1 MNKSIFFMIGIA
13 VLVIPAFI
21 FVFNNESQEDPTNE
35 EILQPHD
42 ISKEIKLTGTPADN
56 YSLNEREQHCG
67 SPDAKSNNYI
77 QEFEIPTECSQPS
90 SIVIDSND
98 KIWFVQSNT
107 GSIANFDPLTEKFTE
122 YENEQWNLQREVM
135 LWGMVYTDDNEIW
148 FTDEINGVLWK
159 FSITEETYS
168 KIDFPKNNERPYPQK
183 MSIVGNNFLIND
195 FSGNQVVLIDHN
207 NLDEGI
213 LKHSSIIVPEGLFTS
228 QAAMDSQG
236 NVWFV
241 MWKYQKEA
249 TLVKVNSNTNKT
261 EQFELPHSIDAPN
274 GLAIGPE
281 GNIWIADAAG
291 NSFYKFIPEDRHAIE
306 FITTKPAVW
315 SYGNSS
321 GLIKT
326 PITRPYWNAFDYEGN
341 MWFNQQTANR
351 LAVFEPYSESLIEY
365 DIPSKNPKWSDCG
378 EMKDCGIAQSFGF
391 AFLDDQ
397 VWFTEWVE
405 NNIGVLDTSVTVPV
419 LIQVEQEIL
428 QINQGEQKEIF
439 VSIMPHTNQELDVA
453 LVGNTSSE
461 SIKIET
467 MSESTQVSGKTV
479 EIPVTISVSEDTD
492 IGIYKI
498 LIGTQ
503 LQDVVVSSYI
513 TVRVT

>member
-1 MNKSIFFMIGIA
+1 MALI
-13 VLVIPAFI
+13 IPALI
-21 FVFNNESQEDPTNE
+21 FVFNNESQEDATIK
-35 EILQPHD
+35 EISQPD
-42 ISKEIKLTGTPADN
+42 EISKEIKSTGTPGDN

-77 QEFEIPTECSQPS
+77 QEFEIPTECAQPS
-90 SIVIDSND
+90 SIIIDSND

-107 GSIANFDPLTEKFTE
+107 GSIANFDPVTEEFTE
-122 YENEQWNLQREVM
+122 YKNEQWNLQREVM

-148 FTDEINGVLWK
+148 FTDEINGALWK
-159 FSITEETYS
+159 FSIIEETYS

-183 MSIVGNNFLIND
+183 MSVVGNNFLIND
-195 FSGNQVVLIDHN
+195 FSGNQVVLIDHK
-207 NLDEGI
+207 NLDEGN

-228 QAAMDSQG
+228 QAAMDSKG

-249 TLVKVNSNTNKT
+249 TLVKVNSNTNET
-261 EQFELPHSIDAPN
+261 EQFELPHTIDAPN
-274 GLAIGPE
+274 GVAIGPE
-281 GNIWIADAAG
+281 NNIWIADAAG
-291 NSFYKFIPEDRHAIE
+291 NSFYKFIPEDRLAIE

-326 PITRPYWNAFDYEGN
+326 PITRPYWNAFDSEGN

-351 LAVFEPYSESLIEY
+351 LAVFNPNTESLVEY

-378 EMKDCGIAQSFGF
+378 EIEDCGIAQSFGF

-405 NNIGVLDTSVTVPV
+405 NNIGVLDTSATMPV
-419 LIQVEQEIL
+419 SIHVEQEYVQL
-428 QINQGEQKEIF
+428 DQGGQEEIM
-439 VSIMPHTNQELDVA
+439 VSVIPQNTQEVDIVLA
-453 LVGNTSSE
+453 GNTSYE

-467 MSESTQVSGKTV
+467 MSEPTTISGIVT
-479 EIPVTISVSEDTD
+479 EIPVTIS
-492 IGIYKI
+492 IGENAQKGVYKV
-498 LIGTQ
+498 LIGAQ

-513 TVRVT
+513 TVRVV